1 MPVTSACTS
10 AQDAHGPGVAGVN
23 VIEASAK
30 HVENVVVSVAHASAL
45 RRRARS
51 SRFSRGYPAAALSS
65 AAAQPRPRQRMRAAA
80 VFMLVGRFGQR
91 SRRESGARRVWAQ
104 TGDSWASSKNFKV
117 PCAAGRTQT
126 RSNHLLERPL
136 LIRRRRRRRPLA
148 GPERRDLRPQRR
160 VLALQ
165 RTSLK
170 SQRREVAARSQGGPL
185 INRRRHLVPR
195 AVQALR
201 PLGPPQVPRRP
212 RATDRHGMR
221 RRA

>member
-1 MPVTSACTS
+1 MAATVFILWQRLGSVLGRRTSATGPSGAARANCRGS
-10 AQDAHGPGVAGVN
+10 ASGGSYGASLSGGSRVTNLSGAVQARGLGESSSSLEIGGAG
-23 VIEASAK
+23 
-30 HVENVVVSVAHASAL
+30 
-45 RRRARS
+45 RRAR
-51 SRFSRGYPAAALSS
+51 
-65 AAAQPRPRQRMRAAA
+65 RQ
-80 VFMLVGRFGQR
+80 Q
-91 SRRESGARRVWAQ
+91 
-104 TGDSWASSKNFKV
+104 DKV
-117 PCAAGRTQT
+117 T
-126 RSNHLLERPL
+126 SNHLLERPL

-185 INRRRHLVPR
+185 VNGRRHLVPC
-195 AVQALR
+195 AVQAFR